1 MAPKARSQQCPLWVT
16 SRHFAVIVMSALP
29 PKADRCS
36 AKRNV
41 GYGPEADMF
50 GNAGDQG
57 HEPLRSADIVGPAC
71 LFGFSSVGNRAGR
84 DEMGRII
91 CATLKRS
98 AAGSKLAGRRSLT
111 IPRTAAARRPTRIVK
126 LIDHA
131 KSTDAAHG
139 CSTLLKR
146 EEAAIGATATPTTR
160 ILGAPSSIIAGQAIF
175 TASPLPISFIAER
188 ILCRGDAG
196 P

>member
-1 MAPKARSQQCPLWVT
+1 MLFDQQALKKRVGSKATTFSPLLYLCTADGPWRLPNKLHRDLLERQV
-16 SRHFAVIVMSALP
+16 ALP
-29 PKADRCS
+29 QFAGTKHKAQLVFPRGTERG
-36 AKRNV
+36 ARW
-41 GYGPEADMF
+41 G
-50 GNAGDQG
+50 
-57 HEPLRSADIVGPAC
+57 
-71 LFGFSSVGNRAGR
+71 
-84 DEMGRII
+84 
-91 CATLKRS
+91 
-98 AAGSKLAGRRSLT
+98 SLT
-111 IPRTAAARRPTRIVK
+111 IPRAAAARRPTRIVK

-139 CSTLLKR
+139 CSTLLKG
-146 EEAAIGATATPTTR
+146 EEAAIGGAATNPTR